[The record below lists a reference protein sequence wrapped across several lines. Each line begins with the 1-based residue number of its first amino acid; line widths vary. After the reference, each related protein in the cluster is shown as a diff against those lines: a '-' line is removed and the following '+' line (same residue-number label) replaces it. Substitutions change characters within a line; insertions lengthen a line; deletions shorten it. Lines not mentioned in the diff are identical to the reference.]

1 MSRPTV
7 KSAAKAP
14 ARAATKPARPAP
26 NLFDRL
32 TLPMLE
38 IDREGRILRANQAA
52 GAFLADRQAAIRAVA
67 PRFDA
72 TALAGTSLPA
82 LQTDPNF
89 AGALAAASE
98 AGGEVPFSVG
108 DVALACQVS
117 AAADQPDRAWLVLSD
132 RSTAVRNAGMLDGL
146 NRGFAIIEFN
156 LDGTVITANRN
167 FLDALGYTLSEIVGK
182 HHRIFVPPADSAGAD
197 YQQFW
202 DDLRQGIYRAGI
214 FKRHR
219 KDGKDIWLSAC
230 YAPITDPAGN
240 ITGVIKLA
248 ADISVQ
254 MLTSIDHSAQVA
266 AVRRSRLVLE
276 TDPSGRIVYANENLC
291 RQFGYGEAELLG
303 QSHDMLMDLEEAAQ
317 PEHRQI
323 WTRLAAG
330 ELVGGRYKRMARGGR
345 AIWVQANYNPLPDVS
360 GKIFKIAIYWTDI
373 SEQVEAAEALQIAV
387 RQVEEAV
394 RNKDLSERI
403 GLDGKTGEI
412 QKVCA
417 GINNLL
423 DTMADIVTSVAD
435 SASNISTAA
444 REIATGNMDL
454 SQRTEEQAS
463 NLEET
468 AASLEELTGTV
479 KQNAASAQQANG
491 LANTASEVAV
501 RGGSVVAEVVQTMSG
516 ISQASRK
523 IADIIGVIDEIA
535 FQTNILALN
544 AAVEAARAGDQGRGF
559 AVVAAEVRN
568 LAQRSA
574 NAAKEIKAL
583 ISDSVSKVAV
593 GSQLV
598 DSAGKTMEEI
608 VASVRRVTEIMVEI
622 SAASQEQSAG
632 IEQVSTA
639 VTQMD
644 QITQQNAALVEQTAA
659 AAKSMEEQTGALSA
673 MVGAFRLGA
682 DAPARPA
689 SAVIELATRKTLA
702 RPTPAARLGPTRPGL
717 AKPAPR
723 RLATANG
730 DDSDWQEF

>member
-1 MSRPTV
+1 MTRPNV
-7 KSAAKAP
+7 KSAP
-14 ARAATKPARPAP
+14 ATPR
-26 NLFDRL
+26 RL
-32 TLPMLE
+32 KSTLPDPTMARSLDTLNALQVGFATIE
-38 IDREGRILRANQAA
+38 FSLNGTIINANQ
-52 GAFLADRQAAIRAVA
+52 
-67 PRFDA
+67 
-72 TALAGTSLPA
+72 
-82 LQTDPNF
+82 
-89 AGALAAASE
+89 
-98 AGGEVPFSVG
+98 
-108 DVALACQVS
+108 
-117 AAADQPDRAWLVLSD
+117 
-132 RSTAVRNAGMLDGL
+132 
-146 NRGFAIIEFN
+146 
-156 LDGTVITANRN
+156 N
-167 FLDALGYTLSEIVGK
+167 FLDAMGYTLSEIVGRK
-182 HHRIFVPPADSAGAD
+182 HRMFVSAEDSASPE
-197 YQQFW
+197 YQKFW
-202 DDLRQGIYRAGI
+202 DDLRQGRHRAGI

-230 YAPITDPAGN
+230 YAPITDPTGN
-240 ITGVIKLA
+240 VTGVIKLA
-248 ADISVQ
+248 ADISTH
-254 MLTSIDHSAQVA
+254 MLHSIDHTAQVT

-276 TDPSGRIVYANENLC
+276 TDPTGRIVYVNDNLC
-291 RQFGYGEAELLG
+291 RQFGYSEPELLG
-303 QSHDMLMDLEEAAQ
+303 QNHDIFVDSEEASQ
-317 PEHRQI
+317 PEYRQI
-323 WTRLAAG
+323 WSKLTAG
-330 ELVGGRYKRMARGGR
+330 ELVAGRYRRLARGSR
-345 AIWVQANYNPLPDVS
+345 IIWVQANYNPLPDIT
-360 GKIFKIAIYWTDI
+360 GKIFKIAIYWTDV
-373 SEQVEAAEALQIAV
+373 SDQVEAALALQTAV

-403 GLDGKTGEI
+403 GVEGKTGEI
-412 QKVCA
+412 QKVCN

-423 DTMADIVTSVAD
+423 DTMAEIVTSVAE

-479 KQNAASAQQANG
+479 KQNAASAQQANL

-583 ISDSVSKVAV
+583 ISDSVAKVSV

-608 VASVRRVTEIMVEI
+608 VTSVRRVTEIMTEI

-659 AAKSMEEQTGALSA
+659 AAKSMEEQTNALSA
-673 MVGAFRLGA
+673 MVGAFNLGA
-682 DAPARPA
+682 DAPTRPA
-689 SAVIELATRKTLA
+689 SAVIELASRKPLA
-702 RPTPAARLGPTRPGL
+702 RPAPRPMTKPAP

-723 RLATANG
+723 RLAAANG
-730 DDSDWQEF
+730 DDADWQEF

>member
-1 MSRPTV
+1 MSRAKP
-7 KSAAKAP
+7 AAKPPLKPAAKRAAP
-14 ARAATKPARPAP
+14 AKPVDHP
-26 NLFDRL
+26 NPL
-32 TLPMLE
+32 
-38 IDREGRILRANQAA
+38 NQAA
-52 GAFLADRQAAIRAVA
+52 A
-67 PRFDA
+67 
-72 TALAGTSLPA
+72 
-82 LQTDPNF
+82 
-89 AGALAAASE
+89 
-98 AGGEVPFSVG
+98 
-108 DVALACQVS
+108 
-117 AAADQPDRAWLVLSD
+117 
-132 RSTAVRNAGMLDGL
+132 RNASVLESLG
-146 NRGFAIIEFN
+146 RGFAIIEFDC
-156 LDGTVITANRN
+156 DGTIRTANQN
-167 FLDALGYTLSEIVGK
+167 FLDAMGYTLTEIVGR
-182 HHRIFVPPADSAGAD
+182 HHRLFMSGDDIANPD
-197 YQQFW
+197 YQKFW
-202 DDLRQGIYRAGI
+202 DDLRQGTHRAGI

-230 YAPITDPAGN
+230 YAPIQDAAGN
-240 ITGVIKLA
+240 VTGVIKLA
-248 ADISVQ
+248 ADISTQ
-254 MLTSIDHSAQVA
+254 MLTSIDHTAQVA

-276 TDPSGRIVYANENLC
+276 TDPAGRIVYVNDNLC
-291 RQFGYGEAELLG
+291 RQFGYNEAELLG
-303 QSHDMLMDLEEAAQ
+303 QSHDMLVDPEEVTQ
-317 PEHRQI
+317 PDYRQI
-323 WTRLAAG
+323 WAKLASG
-330 ELVGGRYKRMARGGR
+330 ELVAGRYRRVARGGR
-345 AIWVQANYNPLPDVS
+345 AIWVQANYNPLPDNY
-360 GKIFKIAIYWTDI
+360 GKIFKIAIYWTDV
-373 SEQVEAAEALQIAV
+373 SDQVEAALALQTAV

-403 GLDGKTGEI
+403 GIEGKTGEI

-417 GINNLL
+417 GINSLL
-423 DTMADIVTSVAD
+423 DTMAEIVTSVSE
-435 SASNISTAA
+435 SAGNISTAA
-444 REIATGNMDL
+444 REIATGNLDL

-479 KQNAASAQQANG
+479 KQNAASAQQANS
-491 LANTASEVAV
+491 LANSASEVAV
-501 RGGSVVAEVVQTMSG
+501 RGGNVVAEVVQTMSG

-583 ISDSVSKVAV
+583 ISDSVAKVAV

-608 VASVRRVTEIMVEI
+608 VASVRRVTEIMTEI

-659 AAKSMEEQTGALSA
+659 AAKSMEEQTTSLSA
-673 MVGAFRLGA
+673 MVGAFRLGQESA
-682 DAPARPA
+682 VAMPAA
-689 SAVIELATRKTLA
+689 SSAVIDMSTRKTLTRPPA
-702 RPTPAARLGPTRPGL
+702 RSPAVPAAKPTFS
-717 AKPAPR
+717 KPQPR
-723 RLATANG
+723 RMAAANG